1 MKTHGKFQFYV
12 IDIIYIPDNV
22 YKAII
27 KSINVENKHIYI
39 YYLSESVG
47 SQCNL
52 DSHLFS

>member
-39 YYLSESVG
+39 YYLSESV
-47 SQCNL
+47 SSPCNL
-52 DSHLFS
+52 DS